1 MNVKAFMVTA
11 VQSALDNG
19 VAIPDDIL
27 RHVTTEMLA
36 GALPRPLWAR
46 LLTACMGAPR
56 IDPQLVVETIGIPNL
71 CEHVATPV
79 IWGCLA
85 EIAQRTIDGAP
96 IPVPGFAAP
105 PVAST
110 ASSSAFSRQPL
121 STPPPPEE
129 TRPTAVSA
137 APLAVG
143 PSIPSPG
150 SLADIAAEME
160 STDVPASSVRARTPS
175 QRFRQSGTG
184 IGRLAANNA
193 RRPQASTSPSVGEA
207 TQNTSRP
214 RRSGTEGDYDVETD
228 VGNKEDWKS
237 ALAVEDEQLVD
248 WQSSD
253 ETVAGSEDP
262 FPRKR

>member
-1 MNVKAFMVTA
+1 MNVKAFMVSA
-11 VQSALDNG
+11 MSSALDNG
-19 VAIPDDIL
+19 VAVPDDIL

-36 GALPRPLWAR
+36 GQLPRPLWAR

-71 CEHVATPV
+71 CEHVPTHV

-85 EIAQRTIDGAP
+85 DIAQRTIDGAP
-96 IPVPGFAAP
+96 IPTPGFTATPAT
-105 PVAST
+105 A
-110 ASSSAFSRQPL
+110 ASSSMLRQPL
-121 STPPPPEE
+121 ATPPPPEE
-129 TRPTAVSA
+129 NRPTASGPS
-137 APLAVG
+137 APLG
-143 PSIPSPG
+143 PSIPTP
-150 SLADIAAEME
+150 SLGEIAGDTE
-160 STDVPASSVRARTPS
+160 STDAPPVRSRAPS

-193 RRPQASTSPSVGEA
+193 RRPQASTSPAVSEV

-228 VGNKEDWKS
+228 VGSKEDWKS

-253 ETVAGSEDP
+253 ETVAGGEDP

>member
-1 MNVKAFMVTA
+1 VNVKAFMVAA

-27 RHVTTEMLA
+27 RHIPTEMLA
-36 GALPRPLWAR
+36 GQLPRPLWAR

-71 CEHVATPV
+71 CEHVPTPV

-96 IPVPGFAAP
+96 VPVPGFAAP
-105 PVAST
+105 APT
-110 ASSSAFSRQPL
+110 ASSFAAPRQPL
-121 STPPPPEE
+121 ATPPPPEE
-129 TRPTAVSA
+129 RPVSIAA
-137 APLAVG
+137 APVSVG
-143 PSIPSPG
+143 PSIPLPG
-150 SLADIAAEME
+150 GLGDDQE
-160 STDVPASSVRARTPS
+160 STDVPSSPVRARTPS

-184 IGRLAANNA
+184 IGRLAATNA
-193 RRPQASTSPSVGEA
+193 RRPQASTTPTASEA
-207 TQNTSRP
+207 TQNTRP

-228 VGNKEDWKS
+228 VGSKEDWKS

-253 ETVAGSEDP
+253 ETVAGGDDP

>member
-1 MNVKAFMVTA
+1 MNVKAFMVSA

-19 VAIPDDIL
+19 VAIPDDLL
-27 RHVTTEMLA
+27 RNITPEMLA

-56 IDPQLVVETIGIPNL
+56 IDAQLVVETIGIPNL
-71 CEHVATPV
+71 CEHVPTQV
-79 IWGCLA
+79 IWSCLA
-85 EIAQRTIDGAP
+85 EIAQRTIDNV
-96 IPVPGFAAP
+96 PVPTPGFAATP
-105 PVAST
+105 P
-110 ASSSAFSRQPL
+110 SAPTSVLRQPL
-121 STPPPPEE
+121 ATPPPPEE
-129 TRPTAVSA
+129 KRPA
-137 APLAVG
+137 APSAPVAVG
-143 PSIPSPG
+143 PSIPSLG
-150 SLADIAAEME
+150 ALTDMTAELESADA
-160 STDVPASSVRARTPS
+160 PPNPVRSRTAS
-175 QRFRQSGTG
+175 QRFRQTGTG

-193 RRPQASTSPSVGEA
+193 RRPQASTTPAVSEA

-228 VGNKEDWKS
+228 VGSKEDWKS

-253 ETVAGSEDP
+253 ETVAGGEDP